1 MANLEIREEIK
12 KSRLF
17 HYEIADGLEVSESA
31 FSKWLRFEMDADR
44 KEKVMRA
51 IESIKGCKWIKKI
64 KQYFLKDF

>member
-17 HYEIADGLEVSESA
+17 HYEIADALGISESA
-31 FSKWLRFEMDADR
+31 FSKLLRSEMDVEK

-51 IESIKGCKWIKKI
+51 IKSIKEACA
-64 KQYFLKDF
+64 D